1 MLVGLCCS
9 ITRVEARFRRFVN
22 PSSMCSWDFILPW
35 CKKKFQ
41 FLVSSII
48 LNSKLCLIMQALLS
62 NVDNIENPN
71 NPAFLLFSLFLRN
84 ILCKFRLT
92 SKKNVSNN
100 KNSHVNCFSK
110 WNKKKLLAIIHGA
123 WFHYFLDLSW
133 TRLIASCWVK
143 EKDKTFSTI
152 ITSCRIVHI
161 FSIFSDKFC

>member
-1 MLVGLCCS
+1 M
-9 ITRVEARFRRFVN
+9 
-22 PSSMCSWDFILPW
+22 
-35 CKKKFQ
+35 
-41 FLVSSII
+41 
-48 LNSKLCLIMQALLS
+48 
-62 NVDNIENPN
+62 
-71 NPAFLLFSLFLRN
+71 LFSLFLCN

-143 EKDKTFSTI
+143 EKDKTFSRI
-152 ITSCRIVHI
+152 IRLFRLVHI
-161 FSIFSDKFC
+161 FSIFSDKFCYNKKVLEIYENMQWKNMFIWGSWYMKTQRDYESAISKKLQHK